1 MLHKLT
7 TMFVCTRVFHFIKMK
22 NAEFCEKIIIGGNKE
37 F

>member
-1 MLHKLT
+1 MIHKLT

-22 NAEFCEKIIIGGNKE
+22 NAEFCEKRLIGENKS

>member
-22 NAEFCEKIIIGGNKE
+22 NAEFCEKRLIGGNKE